1 MLRTLHWLSNWHLQE
16 LTVPIAQLLWR
27 RLCRTGIPVFRK
39 MFQCVL
45 GCNNQCNAEDVIS
58 AEKWKTL
65 KSKTAL
71 WKGLDK
77 FGAVNESIPWSNGPD
92 GFHMCDNCYFTLKS
106 NRSLDQ
112 ARKRQEKGKKR
123 TDLPE
128 HTPAAEENLCQSSS
142 KRLRSS
148 IGGTLQP
155 KNTCVWCLA
164 GADTRHPDRKNA
176 LVMLSNSVCLSQIQ
190 IFIKILRLPIDL
202 FSFRRDAVFPIR
214 KVSYRFLTI
223 KKNR

>member
-77 FGAVNESIPWSNGPD
+77 FDAVNESIPWSNGPD

-128 HTPAAEENLCQSSS
+128 HTPAEENLCQSSS

-148 IGGTLQP
+148 IGGALQP

-176 LVMLSNSVCLSQIQ
+176 ELSRISTLSAWREFKRHTVRLEDEPLRCRLTMLVESISGLT
-190 IFIKILRLPIDL
+190 
-202 FSFRRDAVFPIR
+202 DAFAADI
-214 KVSYRFLTI
+214 YYH
-223 KKNR
+223 